1 MVMIFFRTRS
11 DPKIRPNFIL
21 LTFLLLY
28 SVQYRIFVC
37 RSSKYHYLDHLA
49 QRAKNLVKKW
59 PNSQK
64 RKSGQ
69 RGNSFFSCYTA
80 PPTQE
85 FNILS
90 RKSVIHT
97 NIFFLDTNIESSN
110 ISHLE
115 IKKMYIP
122 LISSTSNDTDSILP
136 GSSANISDAKFLTN
150 IDLSGSISNSK
161 ASEIEAFDLKYNFEI
176 APYLAK
182 YCSES
187 NLDSSNKK
195 RKDNPNTP
203 TATKSP
209 PDLGIGAIWNIIH
222 CIADFHEL
230 RDTGIPPWYRT
241 IQLGKLATL
250 QHRSVALAS
259 RKTELEQ
266 RYHLLAASNE
276 SVVARP
282 SSW

>member
-1 MVMIFFRTRS
+1 MTNCRVECGEVFEYFCGVVWWHCVPLFKVFSKGFVDCFWSAFSYYSEEESFFFRTRS

-90 RKSVIHT
+90 RKSVIHA

-136 GSSANISDAKFLTN
+136 GSSANISDAKILTN
-150 IDLSGSISNSK
+150 IVLSGSISISK
-161 ASEIEAFDLKYNFEI
+161 ASEIIIFSYDYVFDN
-176 APYLAK
+176 
-182 YCSES
+182 
-187 NLDSSNKK
+187 
-195 RKDNPNTP
+195 
-203 TATKSP
+203 
-209 PDLGIGAIWNIIH
+209 
-222 CIADFHEL
+222 
-230 RDTGIPPWYRT
+230 
-241 IQLGKLATL
+241 
-250 QHRSVALAS
+250 V
-259 RKTELEQ
+259 
-266 RYHLLAASNE
+266 
-276 SVVARP
+276 
-282 SSW
+282 